1 MIVPHLSLVKTTNT
15 QTYYTVSKVRQF
27 TIDVDEPISNL
38 GTDLAPTPFDLLNAS
53 LASCTAIFLRIYAFK
68 NNLDI
73 GKIDIKIKIKKDEI
87 GNFIFDRTISFEN
100 EIHEADK
107 ILLLEAIKY
116 TPVTKI
122 IKISQTVQTKIT

>member
-1 MIVPHLSLVKTTNT
+1 MIVPHLSFVKTTNT
-15 QTYYTVSKVRQF
+15 ETYYTVSKVRQF
-27 TIDVDEPISNL
+27 TIDADEPISKS
-38 GTDLAPTPFDLLNAS
+38 GTDLAPTPFDLLNTS
-53 LASCTAIFLRIYAFK
+53 LASCTAIFLRIYAYK

-122 IKISQTVQTKIT
+122 ITMSQTVQTKIT

>member
-1 MIVPHLSLVKTTNT
+1 MIVPHLSLVKTANT

-27 TIDVDEPISNL
+27 TIDADEPISNL
-38 GTDLAPTPFDLLNAS
+38 GTDLAPTHFDLLNVS
-53 LASCTAIFLRIYAFK
+53 LTSCTAIFLRIYDFK

-73 GKIDIKIKIKKDEI
+73 GKIKKDKI
-87 GNFIFDRTISFEN
+87 GNFIFDRTKSFEN

-116 TPVTKI
+116 TLVTTI
-122 IKISQTVQTKIT
+122 ITISQTVQTKIT

>member
-1 MIVPHLSLVKTTNT
+1 MIVPHLSLVKTSNT
-15 QTYYTVSKVRQF
+15 QTYYTVSEVSQF
-27 TIDVDEPISNL
+27 TIDADEPISNS

-53 LASCTAIFLRIYAFK
+53 LASCTAIFLRKYAFK
-68 NNLDI
+68 NNIDI
-73 GKIDIKIKIKKDEI
+73 GRIDIKIKIKKDEI

-100 EIHEADK
+100 EIQVADK

-122 IKISQTVQTKIT
+122 ITMSQTIQTKIT